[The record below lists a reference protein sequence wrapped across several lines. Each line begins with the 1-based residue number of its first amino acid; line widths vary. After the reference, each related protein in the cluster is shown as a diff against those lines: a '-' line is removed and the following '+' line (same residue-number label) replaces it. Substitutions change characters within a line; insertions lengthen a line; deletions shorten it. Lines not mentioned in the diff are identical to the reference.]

1 MADKTKKSAADKK
14 NSDKA
19 VAGKKAMLFEP
30 VKFRSVSVRNR
41 IWLPPMDQYSVF
53 NRDGVPTD
61 FHYQHYVSRAFGGFG
76 LIVTEATA
84 VCPEGRISPEDV
96 GLWDDRQIGAWRW
109 IAKGISDAGAVPVM
123 QLNHSGRKGSTG
135 SFSAGYI
142 NASVPEDKGGWKTVA
157 PSAVAFGNCAVPR
170 EMTADEIRNVIN
182 SFAAAA
188 GRAVNAGFKGIEI
201 HAAHGYLLSEF
212 LDPLS
217 NLRTDEYG
225 GNFDNRIRILI
236 ETVDAVREA
245 IGESLPLFVRISA
258 TDWAENGWDIS
269 QSVALAKILK
279 QHGVDL
285 IDVST
290 GGIIHG
296 VNISA
301 KAGYQVKFA
310 REIKRKA
317 DIPVTAVGLITKPSQ
332 AEKILRKSSADAV
345 EIGRAALRD
354 PSWPLRAAWKLG
366 LDKHEAPYA
375 AQYIRGAYGTSR

>member
-1 MADKTKKSAADKK
+1 M
-14 NSDKA
+14 
-19 VAGKKAMLFEP
+19 
-30 VKFRSVSVRNR
+30 
-41 IWLPPMDQYSVF
+41 
-53 NRDGVPTD
+53 
-61 FHYQHYVSRAFGGFG
+61 
-76 LIVTEATA
+76 
-84 VCPEGRISPEDV
+84 
-96 GLWDDRQIGAWRW
+96 
-109 IAKGISDAGAVPVM
+109 
-123 QLNHSGRKGSTG
+123 
-135 SFSAGYI
+135 
-142 NASVPEDKGGWKTVA
+142 
-157 PSAVAFGNCAVPR
+157 
-170 EMTADEIRNVIN
+170 
-182 SFAAAA
+182 
-188 GRAVNAGFKGIEI
+188 
-201 HAAHGYLLSEF
+201 
-212 LDPLS
+212 
-217 NLRTDEYG
+217 
-225 GNFDNRIRILI
+225 
-236 ETVDAVREA
+236 
-245 IGESLPLFVRISA
+245 RISA

-296 VNISA
+296 VNIPA